1 METQILELAF
11 LNEDN
16 KKLTISVDE
25 PKSDLKEI
33 EVTEAMNSI
42 IANDIFTLSGSNIIK
57 IENARIVTKTIRD
70 II

>member
-11 LNEDN
+11 LSEDN
-16 KKLTISVDE
+16 RKLTISVDE
-25 PKSDLKEI
+25 PNSDLNEL

-42 IANDIFTLSGSNIIK
+42 IANNIFTLSGSSIIK
-57 IENARIVTKTIRD
+57 IGNARIVTKTIKD